1 MQVGSLQEQV
11 GQLTEKLES
20 ANQKTSET
28 VEQVETLRQQLTNDA
43 SDAAAENQDLQVC
56 TLFLIEQFTQVC
68 YLMVYT
74 AFLLNFRISWR
85 WQKIVNKTA
94 KNQ

>member
-28 VEQVETLRQQLTNDA
+28 AEQVETLRQQLTNDA

-56 TLFLIEQFTQVC
+56 TLLLRPLPIHMR
-68 YLMVYT
+68 YLT
-74 AFLLNFRISWR
+74 CRSQL
-85 WQKIVNKTA
+85 
-94 KNQ
+94 

>member
-56 TLFLIEQFTQVC
+56 ILLLRPLSTHMHYLTVYSVFIPNFLI
-68 YLMVYT
+68 YL
-74 AFLLNFRISWR
+74 
-85 WQKIVNKTA
+85 
-94 KNQ
+94 